1 MADVRLLACSG
12 AKTEVLKYGL
22 LRPREQI
29 RARAALYVLN
39 GRRNGAF
46 FLTSR
51 LREEMMCPWSSD
63 QTGLVHEEK
72 DSLMIQA
79 SNNGV

>member
-1 MADVRLLACSG
+1 VADVRLLACSG
-12 AKTEVLKYGL
+12 AKTEVLKYS

-39 GRRNGAF
+39 GRINGAF

-51 LREEMMCPWSSD
+51 LREEMMRPWSSD